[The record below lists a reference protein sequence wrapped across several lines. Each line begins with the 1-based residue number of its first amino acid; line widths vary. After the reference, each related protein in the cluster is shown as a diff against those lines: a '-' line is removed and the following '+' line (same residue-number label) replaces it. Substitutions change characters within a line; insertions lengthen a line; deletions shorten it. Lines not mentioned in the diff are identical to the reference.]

1 MERNATV
8 KLYSLG
14 WREMRTYMF
23 ALLFIV
29 GNIVL
34 PQLCHLFPKGG
45 LIMLPIYFF
54 TLIAA
59 YKFGF
64 RVGLLTAVLSPLI
77 NSVLFGMPPAAALP
91 IIMIKGVLLAG
102 ALDGV
107 ASCLIFMRLRFTREG
122 NRCCCSLG
130 NGKLP
135 NPLVALIF
143 PRTLDESCSR
153 LILGIKMA
161 QTLVGERLH
170 DDVSE
175 TRLSSVGSDTCHGF
189 PNPLA
194 DSTIGIVVETVH
206 ALRSH
211 AFFNHVAV
219 PSFPNGRCTIVH

>member
-1 MERNATV
+1 MESKVTAI

-34 PQLCHLFPKGG
+34 PQFCHLFPKGG

-77 NSVLFGMPPAAALP
+77 NSALFGMPPAAALP

-102 ALDGV
+102 AAAWMANKSKGASLLALIGVVLGYQLVGGLIEWAITGSV
-107 ASCLIFMRLRFTREG
+107 ASALQDWKLGWPGMLLQAVGGWAVINYLLR
-122 NRCCCSLG
+122 
-130 NGKLP
+130 K
-135 NPLVALIF
+135 
-143 PRTLDESCSR
+143 
-153 LILGIKMA
+153 
-161 QTLVGERLH
+161 
-170 DDVSE
+170 
-175 TRLSSVGSDTCHGF
+175 
-189 PNPLA
+189 
-194 DSTIGIVVETVH
+194 
-206 ALRSH
+206 
-211 AFFNHVAV
+211 
-219 PSFPNGRCTIVH
+219 